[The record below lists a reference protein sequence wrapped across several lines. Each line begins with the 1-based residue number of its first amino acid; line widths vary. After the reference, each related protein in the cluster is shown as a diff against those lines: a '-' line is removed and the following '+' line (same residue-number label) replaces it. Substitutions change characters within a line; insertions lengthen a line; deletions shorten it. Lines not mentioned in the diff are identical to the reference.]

1 MKNNRLARRIIQY
14 LLGLLSMGLGIVFLK
29 RAALGITPITSIP
42 AAVAEI
48 TPFTL
53 GNVTIA
59 LHIVC
64 VIGQILILRRVTLK
78 ALLTIAVGFVF
89 GYIVDGLMLLIP
101 DMPLFHGIVVRC
113 VMLLLGTVCNGL
125 GVALIVGSD
134 LMLPAPDEMTHT
146 ISQVYRKKLANVK
159 IISDA
164 CYVAISIVI
173 DLAAAGR
180 IYTVGVGTVVS
191 VLLTGK
197 FIGLFTKIIPGI
209 TLPPFWKQPEA
220 RGRGGADA

>member
-1 MKNNRLARRIIQY
+1 MERKRMARRIIQY
-14 LLGLLSMGLGIVFLK
+14 ALGLVSMGLGIVFLK
-29 RAALGITPITSIP
+29 RANLGITPITSIP
-42 AAVAEI
+42 AAVSEI

-59 LHIVC
+59 LHVLC
-64 VIGQILILRRVTLK
+64 VIGQIILLRRVTLK
-78 ALLTIAVGFVF
+78 SLLTIVVGFVF

-101 DMPLFHGIVVRC
+101 DRALFRNLLVRC
-113 VMLLLGTVCNGL
+113 VMLLAGTVCNGL

-146 ISQVYRKKLANVK
+146 IAQVYGKKLANVK

-164 CYVAISIVI
+164 CYVAVAVVI
-173 DLAAAGR
+173 DLLATGR
-180 IYTVGVGTVVS
+180 VYTVGIGTVVS
-191 VLLTGK
+191 VLLTGR

-209 TLPPFWKQPEA
+209 TLPPFWKRPA
-220 RGRGGADA
+220 RSGEQEN